1 MTAQAGSASSLSS
14 ASAAQPSAAAAVLDR
29 QQLRRHMR
37 RQRRLLS
44 SAARAEAHRQF
55 VRIIDNA
62 RLLRPG
68 RRVAMYFA
76 HGHEADLRPVMDV
89 ARRRGCLLYL
99 PAITDFRHS
108 RMRFVRYR
116 IDSVMRVNRYGIAEP
131 ETRPAEIIPVRQLD
145 LVLLPLVAFD
155 ERGWR
160 LGSGAGFYDR
170 SLHHLREGRR
180 WRRPKLIGVAYE
192 CQRVAHLQPDRWDVP
207 LDGIVTERGLQRF
220 VTAGIPRQARTISP

>member
-1 MTAQAGSASSLSS
+1 MTAQAGSASSPCS
-14 ASAAQPSAAAAVLDR
+14 ASAALLDR

-37 RQRRLLS
+37 QQRRQLS
-44 SAARAEAHRQF
+44 PDARAEAHRQF
-55 VRIIDNA
+55 ARIIDGA
-62 RLLRPG
+62 RLLQPG
-68 RRVAMYFA
+68 RRVAVYFA
-76 HGHEADLRPVMDV
+76 YGHEADLRPVIEV

-99 PAITDFRHS
+99 PAITHFRHS
-108 RMRFVRYR
+108 RMRFVRYP

-131 ETRPAEIIPVRQLD
+131 EPCHADVVPVRRLD

-180 WRRPKLIGVAYE
+180 WRRPKLVGVAYE
-192 CQRVAHLQPDRWDVP
+192 CQRVARLQPDRWDVP
-207 LDGIVTERGLQRF
+207 LDGIVTERGLQWF
-220 VTAGIPRQARTISP
+220 MAGSSRRAIP

>member
-1 MTAQAGSASSLSS
+1 MTAQAGSASS
-14 ASAAQPSAAAAVLDR
+14 ASPALLDR

-44 SAARAEAHRQF
+44 LDARAEAHRQF
-55 VRIIDNA
+55 ARILDAA

-68 RRVAMYFA
+68 QRVAVYFA
-76 HGHEADLRPVMDV
+76 YGHEADLRRVIEV

-99 PAITDFRHS
+99 PVITHFRHS
-108 RMRFVRYR
+108 RMRFVRFNAN
-116 IDSVMRVNRYGIAEP
+116 SVMRVNRYGIAEP
-131 ETRPAEIIPVRQLD
+131 NPRHAEVVPVRRLD

-155 ERGWR
+155 ELGWR
-160 LGSGAGFYDR
+160 LGSGAGYYDR

-192 CQRVAHLQPDRWDVP
+192 CQRVERLQPDRWDVP
-207 LDGIVTERGLQRF
+207 LDGIVTERGLRQF
-220 VTAGIPRQARTISP
+220 VRHPHHSLTESS

>member
-14 ASAAQPSAAAAVLDR
+14 ASASLPDR
-29 QQLRRHMR
+29 QQLRRHV
-37 RQRRLLS
+37 RQLRRLLTP
-44 SAARAEAHRQF
+44 AEREQAHRQF
-55 VRIIDNA
+55 A
-62 RLLRPG
+62 RVLSGTYRLRPG
-68 RRVAMYFA
+68 QRVAVYFA
-76 HGHEADLRPVMDV
+76 YGHEADLRYVIDV

-99 PAITDFRHS
+99 PVISDFRRS

-116 IDSVMRVNRYGIAEP
+116 TDSAMRVNRYGIAEP
-131 ETRPAEIIPVRQLD
+131 ERRDAEIIPVRKLD
-145 LVLLPLVAFD
+145 LILLPLVAFD

-192 CQRVAHLQPDRWDVP
+192 CQRVARLQPDRWDVP
-207 LDGIVTERGLQRF
+207 LDGIVTERGLQWF
-220 VTAGIPRQARTISP
+220 ARTPATL